1 MISQG
6 GLYSL
11 RVIYI
16 ESYKT
21 QWISCKKLSSM
32 HTQEEKRKKENKN
45 MKLYQVSPEKKYPN
59 HPSLVYSFKKKLAF
73 AHLDI

>member
-11 RVIYI
+11 RVKYI

-21 QWISCKKLSSM
+21 QWISYKKLSSM

-45 MKLYQVSPEKKYPN
+45 MKLFQVSPEKNTPIIHLLYI
-59 HPSLVYSFKKKLAF
+59 VKKTNLAF

>member
-11 RVIYI
+11 RVKYI

-21 QWISCKKLSSM
+21 QWISYKKLSSM
-32 HTQEEKRKKENKN
+32 HTQEEKRKKKENKN

-59 HPSLVYSFKKKLAF
+59 HPSLVYSQKKT
-73 AHLDI
+73 I